1 VSTQPQARARLSASQ
16 LAAKVR
22 DGEKIT
28 MVSCYDASSAA
39 LADAAGIEMLLVGD
53 SLGMTVQG
61 HDSTLPV
68 TVDDILYHTKA
79 VLRGCQ
85 RPMVI
90 ADMPFASYHE
100 SPQSA
105 FAHAA
110 KLMAGG
116 AHMVKLEGGAMFAD
130 TVRFL
135 VDRGIPVCGHVG
147 LTPQFFHT
155 LGGYKVQGKGEAGDR
170 VLEDALAIEAGGA
183 AMTVVEAVP
192 AALGDR
198 ITRALS
204 IPTIGIGAGPGCSGQ
219 ILIWH
224 DMLDLHPGRKAKFVK
239 NYMAGASSPQAA
251 LERFVAEVKSGAFPS
266 PEYCYN

>member
-1 VSTQPQARARLSASQ
+1 MSTQPQARSRLTVAQ
-16 LAAKVR
+16 LAASAR
-22 DGEKIT
+22 TGEKIT
-28 MVSCYDASSAA
+28 MVSCYDASSSS

-68 TVDDILYHTKA
+68 TVDDILYHTRA
-79 VLRGCQ
+79 VVRGCQ
-85 RPMVI
+85 RPLVI
-90 ADMPFASYHE
+90 ADMPFGSYQE
-100 SPQSA
+100 SPQQA
-105 FAHAA
+105 FLNAA
-110 KLMAGG
+110 RLMAGG
-116 AHMVKLEGGAMFAD
+116 AHMVKLEGGAMLAD

-147 LTPQFFHT
+147 LTPQYFLT
-155 LGGYKVQGKGEAGDR
+155 LGGYKVQGKGDAGER
-170 VLEDALAIEAGGA
+170 VLADAAAIEAAGA
-183 AMTVVEAVP
+183 AMIVVEAVP
-192 AALGDR
+192 APLGER
-198 ITRALS
+198 ITRAIS

-239 NYMAGASSPQAA
+239 NYMAGAASPQAA